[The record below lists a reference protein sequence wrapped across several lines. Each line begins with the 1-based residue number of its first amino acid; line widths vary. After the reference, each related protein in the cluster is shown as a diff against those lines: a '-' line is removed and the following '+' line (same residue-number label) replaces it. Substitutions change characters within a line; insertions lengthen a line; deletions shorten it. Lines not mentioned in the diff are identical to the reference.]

1 MLYAKNN
8 ISKTYNESI
17 IDYYIEPISSP
28 SNASRKKKNT
38 NNNSKVRNNGFR
50 SFLYKVNNTITK
62 RNHKKNLRKQNAK
75 KKVVGLKPTPK
86 LTINSYRNKIKN
98 FNLRTEY
105 QKKALQ
111 KPFFKIFLH
120 FKVKKQ
126 KIKKED
132 ISLPLC
138 LTEEQIKKM
147 DSIIKNEILSKV
159 TNNFSIDKNI
169 SKPTKKIKNK
179 KKVSMNNN
187 NQDMFSYKFD
197 LQPEIDFPK
206 SNTLKKKNNPIKN
219 KTINIDENDKSTSI
233 IDLFNHDIL
242 TERDISKNKKLKRIS
257 LKIESQ
263 YKMLNEIENSLLT
276 PKSQVVNKKNIH
288 NC

>member
-8 ISKTYNESI
+8 TTKTYNESI
-17 IDYYIEPISSP
+17 LDYYIEPVSASS
-28 SNASRKKKNT
+28 NVDRKIKNT
-38 NNNSKVRNNGFR
+38 NNNSKLRNSGFR
-50 SFLYKVNNTITK
+50 SFLYKVNSTITK
-62 RNHKKNLRKQNAK
+62 RNHKKNSRKQKAK
-75 KKVVGLKPTPK
+75 EKVVGLKTTSE
-86 LTINSYRNKIKN
+86 LTINSYKNKIKN
-98 FNLRTEY
+98 FNLKTKY
-105 QKKALQ
+105 QKKTLQ
-111 KPFFKIFLH
+111 KPLFKIFLN

>member
-1 MLYAKNN
+1 M
-8 ISKTYNESI
+8 
-17 IDYYIEPISSP
+17 
-28 SNASRKKKNT
+28 
-38 NNNSKVRNNGFR
+38 RNNGFR

-169 SKPTKKIKNK
+169 SKPTKTVKNK
-179 KKVSMNNN
+179 KKAMLNNS
-187 NQDMFSYKFD
+187 NQNIFSYKFD

-206 SNTLKKKNNPIKN
+206 SNILKK
-219 KTINIDENDKSTSI
+219 
-233 IDLFNHDIL
+233 
-242 TERDISKNKKLKRIS
+242 
-257 LKIESQ
+257 
-263 YKMLNEIENSLLT
+263 
-276 PKSQVVNKKNIH
+276 
-288 NC
+288 